1 MRVLNTGD
9 MVDLIDDHNDRIDVM
24 YDSVTGELDRSVM
37 IDLNEEVAE
46 DEQFVFARGYFDE
59 GEYEK
64 SARLL
69 EVFIKYFDTS
79 KYLAEALYYL
89 GQSYEAFATRSENDS
104 LPGLVMNEQ
113 LKQRYYSGDVYRIVI
128 EDHPQSPFAAKAQ
141 YRLINIYRIGN
152 LPWHDSVDVIQQELA
167 MWRAFCEQYMNTEE
181 YVLGRSEMGYLNRVL
196 FEITGNE
203 DYKTEAISIFKSII
217 VDNPNTVNAAYANVH
232 IYELEKGQKIYKY

>member
-9 MVDLIDDHNDRIDVM
+9 MVDIINDLDDRTNVM

-37 IDLNEEVAE
+37 IDLNEEIAE

-59 GEYEK
+59 SEYEK

-69 EVFIKYFDTS
+69 EIFIRYFDTS
-79 KYLAEALYYL
+79 KYIAEALYYL
-89 GQSYEAFATRSENDS
+89 GQSYEALADRSEKDS
-104 LPGLVMNEQ
+104 LPGFVLNEQ
-113 LKQRYYSGDVYRIVI
+113 LKQRYYSGDVYRLVI
-128 EDHPQSPFAAKAQ
+128 EDHPQSPFAGKAQ

-152 LPWHDSVDVIQQELA
+152 LPWHDSVEVIQQELT
-167 MWRAFCEQYMNTEE
+167 MWGEFCEQYMNTEE

-203 DYKTEAISIFKSII
+203 EYKTEALAIFKSII
-217 VDNPNTVNAAYANVH
+217 IDYPNTVNAAYANVH
-232 IYELEKGQKIYKY
+232 IHELEKGQKIYKY